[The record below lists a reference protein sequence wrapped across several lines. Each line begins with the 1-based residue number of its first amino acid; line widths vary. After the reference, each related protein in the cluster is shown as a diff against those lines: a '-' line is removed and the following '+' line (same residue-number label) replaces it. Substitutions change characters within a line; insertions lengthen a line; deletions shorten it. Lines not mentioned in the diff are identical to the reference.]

1 MMTYLKN
8 NEGYALLLVLFLIV
22 MFVSVSA
29 VIANATLN
37 HSKQEVTTDINN
49 QTIVAAEM
57 GVDYFK
63 IIGENQYNKIK
74 FTHYNQLI
82 EEINALYTS
91 ANPKFS
97 DLSET
102 EQNVRI
108 KIIKENYLNR
118 MGMELTKF
126 FTDYKNEI
134 PVNPQLHYE
143 IVNNTTELPLDAA
156 SDLPKYEIAGNK
168 VVLTVK
174 VKGVSINEE
183 SVLTYKM
190 SIPEPMLVIT
200 PVQPLVT
207 PPWTPPSFVDMENT
221 IKSPPPNLPACKDLI
236 PLDNKICKGE
246 NSLDLKLLNNTT
258 VYINNYDYGT
268 GNINYSLKKSTFYN
282 DGTWKL
288 HNAIGMSD
296 VTVFSTGSVT
306 VKNID
311 ASSTYFQIKGNFTGD
326 QVQLSNST
334 FNIVGNFT
342 STKHFY
348 AVNTNICVNG
358 NVTLQKKTELSNTK
372 IYYTGTLIPS
382 SLAGTNV
389 KKVSLETLKSECPL
403 KNPNYPDINNPE
415 IPQNPIISAFWDD
428 PFLEVT
434 Y

>member
-1 MMTYLKN
+1 MKYLKN

-29 VIANATLN
+29 VIASGSIN
-37 HSKQEVTTDINN
+37 HSKQEVTVDVNN

-74 FTHYNQLI
+74 FTHYNNLI
-82 EEINALYTS
+82 KEINDLYTITT
-91 ANPKFS
+91 PKQFK

-102 EQNVRI
+102 DKNARMKAIKDTYLKNV
-108 KIIKENYLNR
+108 
-118 MGMELTKF
+118 GVDLTKF

-134 PVNPQLHYE
+134 PVNSNLHYQ
-143 IVNNTTELPLDAA
+143 IVNNTTELPMDL
-156 SDLPKYEIAGNK
+156 STDLPKYEIVGNK

-174 VKGVSINEE
+174 VKGVSINNE
-183 SVLTYKM
+183 SILTYEM
-190 SIPEPMLVIT
+190 NIPEPELVIT

-207 PPWTPPSFVDMENT
+207 PPWTPPTFPDMET
-221 IKSPPPNLPACKDLI
+221 AIKNPPSNLPACKDLS
-236 PLDNKICKGE
+236 PLTDKICKGD
-246 NSLDLKLLNNTT
+246 NSFNLKLLDNTT
-258 VYINNYDYGT
+258 VYTNNYDYGT
-268 GNINYSLKKSTFYN
+268 GNVNYSLKKSTFYN

-326 QVQLSNST
+326 QVQLSNSS

-358 NVTLQKKTELSNTK
+358 NVTLQKKTELLNTT
-372 IYYTGTLIPS
+372 IYYTGLLTPS
-382 SLAGTNV
+382 KLAGPNV
-389 KKVSLETLKSECPL
+389 KKVDVTTLKNECPL
-403 KNPNYPDINNPE
+403 RNPNYPNINNPE
-415 IPQNPIISAFWDD
+415 IPQNPIVSAFWDD
-428 PFLEVT
+428 PYLEVT

>member
-1 MMTYLKN
+1 MRYLKN

-29 VIANATLN
+29 VIASASFN
-37 HSKQEVTTDINN
+37 HSKQEVTVDINN

-63 IIGENQYNKIK
+63 IIGENQYNNVK
-74 FTHYNQLI
+74 FTHYNKLI
-82 EEINALYTS
+82 EEINTLYTS
-91 ANPKFS
+91 ANPKFK

-102 EQNVRI
+102 EKNARLKLI
-108 KIIKENYLNR
+108 KDNYLNR
-118 MGMELTKF
+118 IGTELAKF
-126 FTDYKNEI
+126 FTNYKNEI
-134 PVNPQLHYE
+134 PVNPKLHYE
-143 IVNNTTELPLDAA
+143 IVNNSTELPLDLPT
-156 SDLPKYEIAGNK
+156 DLPKYEIVGNK

-183 SVLTYKM
+183 SILTYEM
-190 SIPEPMLVIT
+190 SIPEPELIIT
-200 PVQPLVT
+200 PVQSKVT
-207 PPWTPPSFVDMENT
+207 PPWIPPSFADMETT
-221 IKSPPPNLPACKDLI
+221 IKNPPTNLPACKDLI
-236 PLDNKICKGE
+236 PLDNKMCKGD
-246 NSLDLKLLNNTT
+246 NSLNLKQLNNTT
-258 VYINNYDYGT
+258 VYTNNYDYGT

-282 DGTWKL
+282 NGTWKL

-311 ASSTYFQIKGNFTGD
+311 ASSTYFQIKGDFTGD
-326 QVQLSNST
+326 QVQLSNSS

-358 NVTLQKKTELSNTK
+358 NVTLEKKTELLNTK
-372 IYYTGTLIPS
+372 IYYTGNLIPS
-382 SLAGTNV
+382 KLAGTNV
-389 KKVSLETLKSECPL
+389 KKVDVTTLKKECPV
-403 KNPNYPDINNPE
+403 KNPNYPEITNPD
-415 IPQNPIISAFWDD
+415 IPQNPIVSAFWDD
-428 PFLEVT
+428 PYLEVK